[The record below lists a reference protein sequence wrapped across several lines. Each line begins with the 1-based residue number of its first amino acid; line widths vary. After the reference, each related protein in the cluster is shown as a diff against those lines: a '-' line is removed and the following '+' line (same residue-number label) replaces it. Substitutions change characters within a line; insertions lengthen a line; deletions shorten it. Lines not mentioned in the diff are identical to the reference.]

1 VPALT
6 AYWTIFYNNILPI
19 FIAAGGGFVLGR
31 TLHPDLRSTSR
42 LAFYLFSPCLV
53 FASITGSKLSG
64 TDFGHIAGYTLLII
78 VIMTGVTLLCGLALR
93 LDRRLL
99 ASLIVACVFVNGG
112 NYGLALTK
120 FAFGDEALARAVIYY
135 TFSTLAVYTLGVVVA
150 SWGQRPLGSVL
161 RHGLTLPT
169 SYALVGA
176 GLVRLS
182 GLSLPL
188 PAERAVTLLSQAAVP
203 VMLVILGL
211 QMAQTR
217 AWPRARLALI
227 LVASFLQL
235 VVAPLLGL
243 GLARVLGL
251 TGPTYQAAIIE
262 TAMPTAVITTILAVE
277 YDLDSAFVTATVL
290 LSTLLSPLTL
300 TPLIAYLQK

>member
-1 VPALT
+1 MTAIL

-19 FIAAGGGFVLGR
+19 FIAAGGGFALGR
-31 TLHPDLRSTSR
+31 TVQPDLRSTSR

-53 FASITGSKLSG
+53 FASVTGSTLSG
-64 TDFGHIAGYTLLII
+64 TDFGHVAVYVLVIIGLMTLIAL
-78 VIMTGVTLLCGLALR
+78 VCGLALR
-93 LDRRLL
+93 LDTRQR
-99 ASLIVACVFVNGG
+99 ASLIVAAIFVNGG
-112 NYGLALTK
+112 NYGLAVTK

-135 TFSTLAVYTLGVVVA
+135 TFSTLAVYTLGVLVA

-169 SYALVGA
+169 TYALVAA
-176 GLVRLS
+176 GLVRLT
-182 GLSLPL
+182 GFSLPL
-188 PAERAVTLLSQAAVP
+188 PAERAVSLLSQAAVP

-217 AWPRARLALI
+217 TWPRARLGLMLLAC
-227 LVASFLQL
+227 FLQL
-235 VVAPLLGL
+235 VVAPLVGL
-243 GLARVLGL
+243 WLASLMGLR
-251 TGPTYQAAIIE
+251 GPTYQAAILE

-277 YDLDSAFVTATVL
+277 YDLDSAFMTGTVL

-300 TPLIAYLQK
+300 TPLIAYLGG